1 MNFRRLGLKKLRN
14 LVLQIL
20 ISRLFHSEIDQGK
33 NFFWFISSLASKLGC
48 FIYSSDVIYNKNV
61 FWDDVDQILRE
72 SIIYNFA

>member
-20 ISRLFHSEIDQGK
+20 ISSLFHSEIDQGK
-33 NFFWFISSLASKLGC
+33 NVFWFISSLASKLGC